1 MAADKVASTVRDE
14 EQARMRQD
22 DERMAGARPRLLGPG
37 AWPVLALA
45 YVAAELF
52 LFTVIAGKIG
62 FILTF
67 LLALGNSALGVA
79 LLSTVLRQ
87 ALAELRHQGS
97 GMMVLQGGRLG
108 RTLLGA
114 LMLIVPGFL
123 SGLIGLWLLWPLG
136 LRGSR
141 TTAPDGVV
149 ELSEDEWREVEDRAR
164 RLRPGEGRS
173 DTI

>member
-1 MAADKVASTVRDE
+1 
-14 EQARMRQD
+14 
-22 DERMAGARPRLLGPG
+22 
-37 AWPVLALA
+37 VLALA

-52 LFTVIAGKIG
+52 LFTVLAGKVG
-62 FILTF
+62 FILAF
-67 LLALGNSALGVA
+67 LLALGKSALGVA

-87 ALAELRHQGS
+87 TLAELRRQGG

-114 LMLIVPGFL
+114 VMLIVPGFL
-123 SGLIGLWLLWPLG
+123 SGLIGLWLLWPFG
-136 LRGSR
+136 LR
-141 TTAPDGVV
+141 TARPAAHDGVV